1 MYDADWIRLMWCDGA
16 NITCARVAEASS
28 DWPPR
33 ISWPRALQWV
43 RPNSALANVGMVLL
57 DLMLEFFGVCMTQ
70 NDTACHRMPQNATE
84 CHRMSRCSW
93 TPEAGD
99 LFIAGRVLAAGGR
112 SAIYK
117 QANKVHWAES
127 VVKIVLEQSQPIK
140 SLWYCAILAPG
151 NSVFAVPVDWNILK
165 WLRFLS
171 RKLRP
176 LSRGIRCPRNDS
188 GARCINCRLRW
199 PDLNWLT
206 DPLGHAHI
214 AIKHSRT
221 AGDGSWLP
229 TMLEQKPRF
238 VAEFCTF
245 EVTRCPLKTKRFQD
259 ACEAKGMQRA
269 HAMFGKFMFDGQAC
283 DSGLGPVCLLC
294 QSQWARPRQKPS
306 YFLLLCY
313 RALVA
318 AFMVL
323 WETR

>member
-1 MYDADWIRLMWCDGA
+1 
-16 NITCARVAEASS
+16 
-28 DWPPR
+28 
-33 ISWPRALQWV
+33 
-43 RPNSALANVGMVLL
+43 
-57 DLMLEFFGVCMTQ
+57 
-70 NDTACHRMPQNATE
+70 MPQNATE

-176 LSRGIRCPRNDS
+176 LSRGIRWNDS

-245 EVTRCPLKTKRFQD
+245 EVTRCPLKQRDFKMHAKQKVCPRHVWQVHVWWTSLWQRVRTGLPSMSEPMSPSTPETKQ
-259 ACEAKGMQRA
+259 CST
-269 HAMFGKFMFDGQAC
+269 AMLSCSSCSLHGA
-283 DSGLGPVCLLC
+283 LGNKISNTIYV
-294 QSQWARPRQKPS
+294 
-306 YFLLLCY
+306 
-313 RALVA
+313 
-318 AFMVL
+318 
-323 WETR
+323 